1 MPNIKSAKKRLRT
14 AEKNRVLNKTRRSRV
29 TTTRRKFM
37 EAAAGDDQA
46 AGRQAFNAYCSALD
60 KAVKRGVLLKNNADR
75 RKSRAAKRLA
85 ALTAA

>member
-14 AEKNRVLNKTRRSRV
+14 ADKNRVLNKTRRSRV

-37 EAAAGDDQA
+37 ETSVGDDKDA
-46 AGRQAFNAYCSALD
+46 ARQAFSAYCSALD
-60 KAVKRGVLLKNNADR
+60 NAVKRGAILKNNANR

-85 ALTAA
+85 KVAA